1 MPPARLSASS
11 NCRSLSNGSPIDAR
25 IFIYGWALV
34 TAVILKV
41 MGPAGASG
49 GTRFALLQSVATSA
63 VASMAWIDGLGY
75 KYFGPEGLPGID
87 MTVGGLS
94 AVAFLVWF
102 WWDGQR
108 RREVHS

>member
-1 MPPARLSASS
+1 
-11 NCRSLSNGSPIDAR
+11 
-25 IFIYGWALV
+25 
-34 TAVILKV
+34 
-41 MGPAGASG
+41 
-49 GTRFALLQSVATSA
+49 VATSA

-94 AVAFLVWF
+94 AVGFLVWF